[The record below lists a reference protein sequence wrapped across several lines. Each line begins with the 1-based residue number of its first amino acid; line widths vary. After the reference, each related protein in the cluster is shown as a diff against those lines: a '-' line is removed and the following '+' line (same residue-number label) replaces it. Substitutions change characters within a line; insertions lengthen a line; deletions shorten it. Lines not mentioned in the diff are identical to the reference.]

1 MSETMLKV
9 SGVSA
14 HYGSINAVKDASLEV
29 RQGEAVTVIGAN
41 GAGKST
47 LMKCIVG
54 VMPKSGG
61 TVEYLRQDITKTPSD
76 KIVRM
81 GIAMV
86 PEGRQIF
93 SELSV
98 LENLKM
104 GAYTRTKKEDLSRDY
119 DLVFGIFPRLKER
132 ASQKGG
138 SLSGGEQQMLAV
150 SRALMSRPKLLL
162 IDELSMGLAPVLVE
176 SLFDALMDINKKGTT
191 IVLVEQDANMALKFS
206 DRAYVIENGTVAL
219 SGKSSELMVDDRVRE
234 LYLGG

>member
-1 MSETMLKV
+1 MLKV
-9 SGVSA
+9 NDLTA
-14 HYGSINAVKDASLEV
+14 HYGSINALKGISLEV
-29 RQGEAVTVIGAN
+29 EKGEIVTVIGAN

-47 LMKCIVG
+47 LLKCIVG
-54 VMPKSGG
+54 VMNKSSG
-61 TVEYLRQDITKTPSD
+61 TVEFEGVDITKAGSD
-76 KIVRM
+76 KIVKM

-104 GAYTRTKKEDLSRDY
+104 GAYTRGKKEDLTSDY
-119 DLVFGIFPRLKER
+119 DLVFSIFPKLKER
-132 ASQKGG
+132 ANQKGG

-176 SLFDALMDINKKGTT
+176 SLFDALIDINRKGTT
-191 IVLVEQDANMALKFS
+191 IVLVEQDANLALKFS
-206 DRAYVIENGTVAL
+206 NRAYVIETGTVAL
-219 SGKSSELMVDDRVRE
+219 SGKSADLLEDDRVRE
-234 LYLGG
+234 IYLGG

>member
-1 MSETMLKV
+1 MSAILKV
-9 SGVSA
+9 ENVAA
-14 HYGSINAVKDASLEV
+14 HYGSINALKGVSMEV
-29 RQGEAVTVIGAN
+29 NEGEIVTVIGAN

-61 TVEYLRQDITKTPSD
+61 TVEYAGTDITKLGSD

-93 SELSV
+93 SELSI

-104 GAYTRTKKEDLSRDY
+104 GAYTRGKKEDLTPDY
-119 DLVFGIFPRLKER
+119 DLVFSIFPKLKER

-150 SRALMSRPKLLL
+150 GRALMSRPKLLL
-162 IDELSMGLAPVLVE
+162 IDELSMGLAPVLVD
-176 SLFDALMDINKKGTT
+176 SLFEALLDINRKGTT
-191 IVLVEQDANMALKFS
+191 VVLVEQDANTALKVS
-206 DRAYVIENGTVAL
+206 NRAYVIETGTVAL
-219 SGKSSELMVDDRVRE
+219 SGKSADLMSDDRVRE
-234 LYLGG
+234 IYLGG

>member
-1 MSETMLKV
+1 MSTILKV
-9 SGVSA
+9 NDLTA
-14 HYGSINAVKDASLEV
+14 HYGSINALKGVSLEV
-29 RQGEAVTVIGAN
+29 EKGEIVTVIGAN

-47 LMKCIVG
+47 LLKCIVG
-54 VMPKSGG
+54 VMNKSSG
-61 TVEYLRQDITKTPSD
+61 TVEFEGNDITRTGSD

-104 GAYTRTKKEDLSRDY
+104 GAYTRSKKEDLTPDY
-119 DLVFGIFPRLKER
+119 DLVFGIFPKLKER
-132 ASQKGG
+132 AHQKGG
-138 SLSGGEQQMLAV
+138 NLSGGEQQMLAV

-176 SLFDALMDINKKGTT
+176 SLFDALMDINRKGTT

-206 DRAYVIENGTVAL
+206 NRAYVIETGIVAF
-219 SGKSSELMVDDRVRE
+219 SGKSADLLEDDRVRE
-234 LYLGG
+234 IYLGG

>member
-1 MSETMLKV
+1 VSTILKV
-9 SGVSA
+9 NDLTA
-14 HYGSINAVKDASLEV
+14 HYGSINALKGISLEV
-29 RQGEAVTVIGAN
+29 EKGEIVTVIGAN

-47 LMKCIVG
+47 LLKCIVG
-54 VMPKSGG
+54 VMNKSSG
-61 TVEYLRQDITKTPSD
+61 TVEFEGVDITKAGSD
-76 KIVRM
+76 KIVKM

-104 GAYTRTKKEDLSRDY
+104 GAYTRGKKEDLTSDY
-119 DLVFGIFPRLKER
+119 DLVFSIFPKLKER
-132 ASQKGG
+132 ANQKGG

-176 SLFDALMDINKKGTT
+176 SLFDALIDINCKGTT
-191 IVLVEQDANMALKFS
+191 IVLVEQDANLALKFS
-206 DRAYVIENGTVAL
+206 NRAYVIETGTVAL
-219 SGKSSELMVDDRVRE
+219 SGKSADLLEDDRVRE
-234 LYLGG
+234 IYLGG